1 MVSLLPFLILAS
13 DIPVPVPS
21 IWSVAAQ
28 SGFNAILVLL
38 LLYYGRSELSA
49 MRKSNE
55 QIITDMRLSNEK
67 VANEIRRS
75 QDRNTKMVTVAL
87 LQFAALVP
95 GAKGQLQSLKDEIE
109 QVERDDAKPT

>member
-1 MVSLLPFLILAS
+1 MVLLLSFLILAS
-13 DIPVPVPS
+13 DIPIPAPS

-38 LLYYGRSELSA
+38 LLYYGRSEITA

-55 QIITDMRLSNEK
+55 QIIS
-67 VANEIRRS
+67 EIRRS